1 LRFGTDLDRPAPTLE
16 LAACTVPLPL
26 GSRVFPG
33 HSLSEIPGR
42 LGNHKNI
49 GDSCAG
55 MSRGR
60 LVRAAEPGQRAG
72 VARTIWDVGMIGA
85 ASPGLNAGTFAPAIQ
100 GA

>member
-1 LRFGTDLDRPAPTLE
+1 
-16 LAACTVPLPL
+16 
-26 GSRVFPG
+26 
-33 HSLSEIPGR
+33 
-42 LGNHKNI
+42 
-49 GDSCAG
+49 